1 MKKSTTS
8 IYLSTFLLTFLCFGC
23 LPDNQQSNTKISG
36 IPVQAIE
43 LQQSA
48 ARKQAAKDFQGCLED
63 SQKALSIDNNFAQAH
78 FLKGVCQY
86 LSGQGQEGISSVE
99 TASKIAHSKGRNDL
113 AEKFSA
119 VADEFKKS
127 SSIPANTNSS
137 PQDKPNDNP
146 NSDYGI
152 SEQDREFLESVEK
165 RFDDN
170 GLILINGL
178 GEKKGVAWRT
188 WNTLDWQKKVSI
200 GQSACEMVEDFDAY
214 KNLLS
219 SYGDSTRDIS
229 NQLAATIVLDE
240 GGRIYCHQAWALAW
254 KKRNTL
260 AREKYLDDTTEM
272 LRKSALELMPKS
284 VN

>member
-1 MKKSTTS
+1 
-8 IYLSTFLLTFLCFGC
+8 
-23 LPDNQQSNTKISG
+23 LPNNQQSNTKISG
-36 IPVQAIE
+36 IPIQAIE

-48 ARKQAAKDFQGCLED
+48 ARKQASKDFQGCLEN

-86 LSGQGQEGISSVE
+86 LSGQVQEGISSVE
-99 TASKIAHSKGRNDL
+99 TASKIAQSKGRNDL

-152 SEQDREFLESVEK
+152 SEQDREFLESVKK
-165 RFDDN
+165 RFD
-170 GLILINGL
+170 
-178 GEKKGVAWRT
+178 EKGVAWET

-200 GQSACEMVEDFDAY
+200 GQSACGTVEDFDAY

-229 NQLAATIVLDE
+229 NQLAAAIVLDE

-254 KKRNTL
+254 KKRNTK
-260 AREKYLDDTTEM
+260 AREKYLDDTAEM

>member
-1 MKKSTTS
+1 MKKSTTT
-8 IYLSTFLLTFLCFGC
+8 IYLSTLLLTLLCFGC

-78 FLKGVCQY
+78 FLKGVGQY
-86 LSGQGQEGISSVE
+86 LSGQVQEGISSVK
-99 TASKIAHSKGRNDL
+99 TASKIAQSKGRNDV

-119 VADEFKKS
+119 MADEFKKS
-127 SSIPANTNSS
+127 SSIPPTTNSSPQS

-152 SEQDREFLESVEK
+152 SEQDREFLESVKK
-165 RFDDN
+165 RFDEN
-170 GLILINGL
+170 
-178 GEKKGVAWRT
+178 GVAWQT

-200 GQSACEMVEDFDAY
+200 GQSACGTVEDFDAY
-214 KNLLS
+214 KN
-219 SYGDSTRDIS
+219 
-229 NQLAATIVLDE
+229 V
-240 GGRIYCHQAWALAW
+240 RIQ
-254 KKRNTL
+254 
-260 AREKYLDDTTEM
+260 
-272 LRKSALELMPKS
+272 
-284 VN
+284 V